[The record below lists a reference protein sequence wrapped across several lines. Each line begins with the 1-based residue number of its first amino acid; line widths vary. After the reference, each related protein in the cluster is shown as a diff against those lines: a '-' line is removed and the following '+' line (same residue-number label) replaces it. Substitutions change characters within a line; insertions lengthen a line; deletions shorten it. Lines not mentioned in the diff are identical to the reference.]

1 MHGVNIRDNWVMFQ
15 ILSVLLC
22 HFCVSLKLIKIKG
35 GGLERKEEL
44 FSLPLASGVIFTTK
58 MLVLVLALQIFLS

>member
-1 MHGVNIRDNWVMFQ
+1 MYGVNIRDNWVMFQ

-35 GGLERKEEL
+35 GLERKEEL

-58 MLVLVLALQIFLS
+58 MLVLVLALQIVLA